1 MSNTTSARNK
11 SSPVRSAGGRFI
23 PIEDWGKDH
32 WSTFAY
38 VETCVVDQQPLDRD
52 RLRCNVKVRPHLVG
66 PTVNRFGN
74 AKWQNDYGS
83 RLKGFF
89 TKGEPDKTRQLP
101 KHDDWDCLEDFEEAG
116 LIEFVSVINAIVLLT
131 EKGIAVAA
139 LLRKH
144 KALGGNF
151 ANFEFK
157 PESLT
162 V

>member
-66 PTVNRFGN
+66 PTVNRFG
-74 AKWQNDYGS
+74 
-83 RLKGFF
+83 
-89 TKGEPDKTRQLP
+89 KGEPDKTRQLP

>member
-1 MSNTTSARNK
+1 
-11 SSPVRSAGGRFI
+11 VRSAGRFI
-23 PIEDWGKDH
+23 PIEDWGRDH

-38 VETCVVDQQPLDRD
+38 VETCVVDQQPLNRD
-52 RLRCNVKVRPHLVG
+52 RLRCNVNKRPHLVG

-74 AKWQNDYGS
+74 AKWNDDYGT

-89 TKGEPDKTRQLP
+89 GKGKTTDKTRQLP

-116 LIEFVSVINAIVLLT
+116 LIEIVSVINAIVLLT
-131 EKGIAVAA
+131 EKGIAVASIV
-139 LLRKH
+139 RKH

-151 ANFEFK
+151 ADFEFK
-157 PESLT
+157 PESLP